1 MLSQGSTLDLK
12 CKFNKCNMS
21 SFLTLSHSLD
31 CLICA
36 KDITIIVPLLQMMGG
51 WEGFAVF
58 RLCYGLG
65 VGAVGGIIFLIFF
78 VLFLCCC

>member
-1 MLSQGSTLDLK
+1 MLSQGSALHLK
-12 CKFNKCNMS
+12 YKFNKCNVS

-36 KDITIIVPLLQMMGG
+36 KDIMIIVLLLEMMGG

-58 RLCYGLG
+58 RVCYGLG
-65 VGAVGGIIFLIFF
+65 GGAVGGIIFLIFF